1 MVPTLDVGIVGARG
15 LVPGGRIVLP
25 TPASLEMISME
36 IMNTS
41 PENAPVQTLKPIS
54 DDKNLLMTNAEDAAG
69 SCCGGA
75 CCSS

>member
-1 MVPTLDVGIVGARG
+1 
-15 LVPGGRIVLP
+15 
-25 TPASLEMISME
+25 ME
-36 IMNTS
+36 TMNTS

-54 DDKNLLMTNAEDAAG
+54 DDQNLLITNAEVAAG